1 MEKELYI
8 LDTDTGV
15 DDAMAILMLIAA
27 KKAGKAEVVC
37 ITAVNGNC
45 SSEYAVRNICRTLDT
60 VGEHDIPIYRGAH
73 EALVTPYANNF
84 GYHGKDGFND
94 VVFDT
99 EPDFSRVKDGYAW
112 DVLNEMSKKYPN
124 KINLVAVGPLTNVAL
139 AMKLDPDFSSRLKS
153 LFIMGGNIEA
163 YGNTSEAAEF
173 NFYADPEGASV
184 ALRLTR
190 CPTYIA
196 SWELC
201 LKYVKLTTHWRAEK
215 LGSLSTPAAELINK
229 LEQVWFND
237 WIWGDHWIL
246 CDQLAMVAALFPE
259 SILKKSSHHA
269 QVELS
274 GAVTR
279 GMMVLDQRP
288 IRAKPNNVFI
298 IEELDLEIL
307 KKSLYDAFNQ

>member
-1 MEKELYI
+1 MAKELYI

-15 DDAMAILMLIAA
+15 DDAMAILMLVAA
-27 KKAGKAEVVC
+27 KKAGKAEVLC

-45 SSEYAVRNICRTLDT
+45 SSEYAIRNICRTLDT
-60 VGEHDIPIYRGAH
+60 VEEHDIPIYRGAH
-73 EALVTPYANNF
+73 EALVTPYENNC

-94 VVFDT
+94 VVFDS
-99 EPDFSRVKDGYAW
+99 EPDYSRVKEGYAW

-124 KINLVAVGPLTNVAL
+124 KINLIAVGPLTNVAL
-139 AMKLDPDFSSRLKS
+139 AMKLDPDFSSRLKN

-173 NFYADPEGASV
+173 NFHADPEGASV

-201 LKYVKLTTHWRAEK
+201 FKYVKISLDWRNK
-215 LGSLSTPAAELINK
+215 NLKTLNKPASNLIDK
-229 LEQVWFND
+229 LEQVWFKD
-237 WIWGDHWIL
+237 YIFEHWVL
-246 CDQLAMVAALFPE
+246 CDQLAMVAALHSE
-259 SILKKSSHHA
+259 AIIKKSVHHA

-274 GAVTR
+274 GTVTR

-288 IRAKPNNVFI
+288 VRAKPNNVII
-298 IEELDLEIL
+298 IEELDIDIL
-307 KKSLYDAFNQ
+307 KTSL

>member
-1 MEKELYI
+1 
-8 LDTDTGV
+8 
-15 DDAMAILMLIAA
+15 MAKLVAA
-27 KKAGKAEVVC
+27 KNAGKAEILC

-45 SSEYAVRNICRTLDT
+45 SSKNAIRNICRTLDT
-60 VGEHDIPIYRGAH
+60 VGEHDIPIFKGAH
-73 EALVTPYANNF
+73 EALVTPYVSDF

-94 VVFDT
+94 VVFDS
-99 EPDFSRVKDGYAW
+99 EPDYTRVKEGHAW
-112 DVLNEMSKKYPN
+112 DVLNDMSKKYPN
-124 KINLVAVGPLTNVAL
+124 KINLIAVGPLTNVAL
-139 AMKLDPDFSSRLKS
+139 AMKLDPEFSSRLKN

-173 NFYADPEGASV
+173 NFHADPEGASV

-201 LKYVKLTTHWRAEK
+201 FKYVNLTLEWRNK
-215 LGSLSTPAAELINK
+215 NLKTLNKPAAQLIDK
-229 LEQVWFND
+229 LEQVWFKD
-237 WIWGDHWIL
+237 YTFDKWML
-246 CDQLAMVAALFPE
+246 CDQLAMVAALHPE
-259 SILKKSSHHA
+259 SIIKKSSHHV

-274 GAVTR
+274 GTLTR

-288 IRAKPNNVFI
+288 VRAKPSNVII

-307 KKSLYDAFNQ
+307 KTCLYNGFNQ

>member
-15 DDAMAILMLIAA
+15 DDAMALLMLVAA
-27 KKAGKAEVVC
+27 KKAGKAEVLC
-37 ITAVNGNC
+37 ITSVNGNC
-45 SSEYAVRNICRTLDT
+45 SEEYAVRNICRTLDT
-60 VGEHDIPIYRGAH
+60 VGEHDIPLYRGAK
-73 EALVTPYANNF
+73 EALVTPYENNC

-94 VVFDT
+94 VVFES
-99 EPDFSRVKDGYAW
+99 EPDFSRVKEGYAW
-112 DVLNEMSKKYPN
+112 EILNEMSKTYPN

-139 AMKLDPDFSSRLKS
+139 AMKLDPDFSSRLKT

-173 NFYADPEGASV
+173 NFHADPEGASV
-184 ALRLTR
+184 VLRQTR

-201 LKYVKLTTHWRAEK
+201 FKYTNLTVQWRTQTLAPMK
-215 LGSLSTPAAELINK
+215 TPAAELINK
-229 LEQVWFND
+229 LEKVWFDD
-237 WIWGDHWIL
+237 WVWGNHWIL
-246 CDQLAMVAALFPE
+246 CDQLAMVAALYPE
-259 SILKKSSHHA
+259 AIVKKSSHHA

-288 IRAKPNNVFI
+288 VRAKPNNVFI
-298 IEELDLEIL
+298 IEHLDEVIL
-307 KKSLYDAFNQ
+307 KKSLFGAFNQ